1 MQAAGLARVLGEWR
15 GGRPTLTAALHH
27 AIATA
32 ILDGQLARSMPLPSE
47 RSLADVLRVSR
58 VTVTAAYASL
68 RDEGWIDTARGA
80 GSEARLPSWL
90 DARIDEAPASTG
102 ETIDLARAA
111 PGAPL
116 PAYLQALDR
125 AADLLVRH
133 ARAPVA
139 ETIPELRAAV
149 ADRYTRAGVPTRP
162 EEVLV
167 TTGAGGALALLARR
181 LLRPGSRA
189 LVESPT
195 YPGALDLLRSAGA
208 RVSGWPV
215 ADGWDPDLF
224 EAMLRKVRPAV
235 AYLILDFH
243 NPTGALA
250 SAPVRRRIVQ
260 AARAARVTLIIDETM
275 CELDLRGEDAAP
287 IARDGAGAF
296 RVGSMAKTVWAG
308 LRVGWLRAPAAE
320 VEALAALP
328 EAYYLTP
335 PPLEQLVALELLD
348 GLDTLVTARRR
359 QLAAQ
364 LHTLRSVLDA
374 LPGVRLVQVPAGGLT
389 TWVELPP
396 GVSSADLAQAAPG
409 HGLSLLPGG
418 RFSPDGTL
426 DRFLRVPY
434 GLPSESLRAAGERLG
449 DLLAAVRPAGQ
460 RVGV

>member
-1 MQAAGLARVLGEWR
+1 MQAAALARVLGEWR
-15 GGRPTLTAALHH
+15 SGRPKLASALHH

-32 ILDGQLARSMPLPSE
+32 ILDGQLASGMPLPSE
-47 RSLADVLRVSR
+47 RSIAAALSVSR

-80 GSEARLPSWL
+80 GSKARLPRWL
-90 DARIDEAPASTG
+90 DARIDEAPASDV
-102 ETIDLARAA
+102 EAIDLARAA

-133 ARAPVA
+133 ARTPAA
-139 ETIPELRAAV
+139 ETIPELRAAL
-149 ADRYTRAGVPTRP
+149 ADRYTLAGVPTRP

-167 TTGAGGALALLARR
+167 TAGAGAALALLSRR
-181 LLRPGSRA
+181 LLRPGARV

-208 RVSGWPV
+208 RISGWPV
-215 ADGWDPDLF
+215 AHGWDPDLF
-224 EAMLRKVRPAV
+224 EAMLRSVRPTV
-235 AYLILDFH
+235 AYLIPDFH

-250 SAPVRRRIVQ
+250 SASVRRRVVR
-260 AARAARVTLIIDETM
+260 AARAARVTLIVDETM

-287 IARDGAGAF
+287 IARHAAKAF

-308 LRVGWLRAPAAE
+308 LRVGWLRGPAAE
-320 VEALAALP
+320 IKVLAALP
-328 EAYYLTP
+328 EAYYFTP
-335 PPLEQLVALELLD
+335 PVLEQLVALELLD
-348 GLDTLVTARRR
+348 GLDTLVAARRR
-359 QLAAQ
+359 QLSAQ
-364 LHTLRSVLDA
+364 LQTLRSVLDA

-389 TWVELPP
+389 GWAELPP
-396 GVSSADLAQAAPG
+396 GVSSADLTLAAPR
-409 HGLSLLPGG
+409 HGLRLLAGG

-434 GLPSESLRAAGERLG
+434 GLPSESLEAAGERLG
-449 DLLAAVRPAGQ
+449 DLLEAALRHHASA
-460 RVGV
+460 